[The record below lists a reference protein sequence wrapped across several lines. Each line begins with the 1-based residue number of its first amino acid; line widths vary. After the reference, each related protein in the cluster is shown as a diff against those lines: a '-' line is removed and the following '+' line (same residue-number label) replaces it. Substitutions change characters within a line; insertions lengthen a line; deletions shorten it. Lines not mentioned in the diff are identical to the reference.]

1 MPGLLPQYRPSFS
14 ASQRQEAVTLLRK
27 RRAPQSEALRAR
39 LALLLAENPTI
50 TSPEAARRLG
60 MHEQTVRKWRRRWAK
75 EEWSLQDRPRPGRP
89 VVFSLDR
96 ARGRQGRRLR
106 VARAV

>member
-14 ASQRQEAVTLLRK
+14 PDQLRESGK
-27 RRAPQSEALRAR
+27 VVRRHRAPQAEVLRAR

-50 TSPEAARRLG
+50 TCPEAARRLG

-75 EEWSLQDRPRPGRP
+75 EGWSLQDRPRSGRP
-89 VVFSLDR
+89 LVFSPAPTR
-96 ARGRQGRRLR
+96 RRQGGRLR